1 MTEQPRGALREGRS
15 VLPRLVPLSTEEFAG
30 EYWASRPLYVESA
43 ALPGTFGDLFSLDA
57 VDELLSRRGLR
68 TPFIRLV
75 KDGVITN
82 EAVYT
87 GSGGAGAAVADQVQD
102 ERVLEL
108 FADGHTVVLQALHRL
123 WPPLI
128 DFAGDLA
135 GELGHPVQINAY
147 VTPASAQG
155 FKAHYDVHDVFVL
168 QITGKKRW
176 IVHEPVHADPLRSQ
190 PSTDHREAVAA
201 RVGDPPMLDVM
212 LRPGDV
218 LYLPRGFIHAAEALG
233 GTSVHLTVGVQAHTR
248 QAVVEALVKVAADDA
263 ALRGSLPLGI
273 DVTDPAA
280 MQAEVAAT
288 VDALVRML
296 QSVQLEAVTSVL
308 EKRVRQAMRPEP
320 LSPVAQAEVLAALK
334 DSSVIQLRRHLGVSI
349 DRDGE
354 DLVLRAAG
362 RTLQL
367 SETARGAIETLLEG
381 APLSVGKL
389 AASSEAER
397 LDIARALLR
406 AGIAVPAASG

>member
-1 MTEQPRGALREGRS
+1 VTEQARGALREGRS
-15 VLPRLVPLSTEEFAG
+15 VLPRLVPHSTEEFAR
-30 EYWASRPLYVESA
+30 EYWGRRPLYVENA
-43 ALPGTFGDLFSLDA
+43 ARKEPFADLFSLDA

-75 KDGVITN
+75 RDGVTTN
-82 EAVYT
+82 QATYV
-87 GSGGAGAAVADQVQD
+87 GSGGAGAAVADQVRD

-135 GELGHPVQINAY
+135 AELGHPVQINAY

-155 FKAHYDVHDVFVL
+155 FKAHYDVHDVFVV
-168 QITGKKRW
+168 QITGDKRW
-176 IVHEPVHADPLRSQ
+176 IVHEPVHVDPLRSQ
-190 PSTDHREAVAA
+190 PSTGYREAIAA
-201 RVGDPPMLDVM
+201 RVGEPPILDVV
-212 LRPGDV
+212 LHPGDV

-248 QAVVEALVKVAADDA
+248 QTIVEALVKLAGDETAV
-263 ALRGSLPLGI
+263 RRSLPLGI
-273 DVTDPAA
+273 DVTDPDA
-280 MQAEVAAT
+280 MQSEVAAT
-288 VDALVRML
+288 VDDLVRML
-296 QSVQLEAVTSVL
+296 HSVQIEAVTSVL
-308 EKRVRQAMRPEP
+308 AQHVHQGMRPAP
-320 LSPVAQAEVLAALK
+320 LSPVAQAEALAALN
-334 DSSVIQLRRHLGVSI
+334 DGSVIHLRRHLDLSI

-362 RTLQL
+362 RTVQL
-367 SETARGAIETLLEG
+367 PVTAQDAIEMLLEG
-381 APLSVGKL
+381 GPVSVREL
-389 AASSEAER
+389 AASSDAER
-397 LDIARALLR
+397 LDIVRELLR